1 MFDYDKK
8 TSLHVRL
15 IGSRQE
21 EGYSKSLLVYEPL
34 PGVRRMGEIFMPE
47 GAGPFPAILYIH
59 WYEPPHPTSN
69 RSQFVE
75 EAGLMAQKGAAS
87 LLIETLW
94 SDYDFF
100 LKRTQA
106 DDESNSS
113 QAVIEIRRAMDL
125 LLAQPTIDPGRLM
138 LVGHDFGAMY
148 GALAG
153 SIDPRPT
160 GYVLMAGT
168 PRFSDWYLYAPRL
181 EGEAR
186 ENFIR
191 QMEKFDPIHAVGQL
205 TSPVYFQFGN
215 DDFHVPVERA
225 QAFFAAASEP
235 KKVSW
240 YDCGHGLNEGAAQ
253 DRIAWVAEQLQLA

>member
-138 LVGHDFGAMY
+138 LVGHDFGAMC
-148 GALAG
+148 GAL
-153 SIDPRPT
+153 
-160 GYVLMAGT
+160 AGT

-191 QMEKFDPIHAVGQL
+191 QMEKLDPIHAVGQL
-205 TSPVYFQFGN
+205 TSPPAN
-215 DDFHVPVERA
+215 R
-225 QAFFAAASEP
+225 
-235 KKVSW
+235 KK
-240 YDCGHGLNEGAAQ
+240 
-253 DRIAWVAEQLQLA
+253 